1 MSKSELIKAL
11 SEKTGLKKVEA
22 SAFVEAFVE
31 TVQEELVK
39 GGDVTLV
46 GFGKFSVRE
55 RAERVG
61 RNPQTDEKLVIP
73 AHKVPVFKAG
83 KLLKDL
89 IK

>member
-46 GFGKFSVRE
+46 GFGKFSVRD

>member
-11 SEKTGLKKVEA
+11 SEKTGLKRVEA
-22 SAFVEAFVE
+22 GAFVEAFIE
-31 TVQEELVK
+31 TIQEELAK

-46 GFGKFSVRE
+46 GFGKFAVSE
-55 RAERVG
+55 RAERTG
-61 RNPQTDEKLVIP
+61 RNPQTGEKIVIP

-83 KLLKDL
+83 KVLKDS

>member
-39 GGDVTLV
+39 GGDVIIV
-46 GFGKFSVRE
+46 GFGKFSVRD
-55 RAERVG
+55 RAKRVG
-61 RNPQTDEKLVIP
+61 RNPQTNEKLVIP

-83 KLLKDL
+83 KLLKDA

>member
-22 SAFVEAFVE
+22 SAFLEVFVE

-46 GFGKFSVRE
+46 GFGKFSVR
-55 RAERVG
+55 
-61 RNPQTDEKLVIP
+61 
-73 AHKVPVFKAG
+73 
-83 KLLKDL
+83 
-89 IK
+89 

>member
-22 SAFVEAFVE
+22 NAFVEAFVE

>member
-22 SAFVEAFVE
+22 NAFVEAFVE

-83 KLLKDL
+83 KVLKDL

>member
-22 SAFVEAFVE
+22 NAFVEAFVE

-83 KLLKDL
+83 KLLKDSV
-89 IK
+89 K